1 MWSDRQNIPLVDSF
15 CNQSPII
22 PVVAIESSSDAVSL
36 ARALINGGINVIE
49 VTLRTNAALAAMEQ
63 IAKHVPQMQ
72 LAAGTVLNPE
82 QYQQAIDAGATF
94 VISPGITN
102 SLLEKGQG
110 NDVPLLPG
118 VSTASELMQAI
129 EFGYSRC
136 KFFPAEAA
144 GSIAMLKALSGPF
157 GQVKFCPTGGIT
169 TDNAEKF
176 LALNN
181 VMCVGGSW
189 LSPQKLIAQQNWQA
203 ITDIARD
210 SINKVSANIK

>member
-1 MWSDRQNIPLVDSF
+1 MWSDRQNIALVDGF
-15 CNQSPII
+15 CSQSPII
-22 PVVAIESSSDAVSL
+22 PVVAIESCDDAVPL
-36 ARALINGGINVIE
+36 AQALIDGGINVIE
-49 VTLRTNAALAAMEQ
+49 VTLRTNAALAAMEE

-94 VISPGITN
+94 VISPGITD
-102 SLLEKGQG
+102 SLLKKGQD
-110 NDVPLLPG
+110 NSVPLLPG
-118 VSTASELMQAI
+118 ISSASELMQAM
-129 EFGYSRC
+129 ELGYSRY
-136 KFFPAEAA
+136 KFFPAQAA

-169 TDNAEKF
+169 TDNAKTF
-176 LALNN
+176 LALSN

-189 LSPQKLIAQQNWQA
+189 LSPQKLIEQKNWQA

-210 SINKVSANIK
+210 SINNVS

>member
-1 MWSDRQNIPLVDSF
+1 MWSDRQNITLVDGF
-15 CNQSPII
+15 CSQSPII
-22 PVVAIESSSDAVSL
+22 PVVAIESCDDAVAL
-36 ARALINGGINVIE
+36 AQALIDGGINVIE
-49 VTLRTNAALAAMEQ
+49 VTLRTNAALAAMEK

-102 SLLEKGQG
+102 NLLAKGQD
-110 NDVPLLPG
+110 NSVPLLPG
-118 VSTASELMQAI
+118 ISSASELMQAM
-129 EFGYSRC
+129 EYGYSRY
-136 KFFPAEAA
+136 KFFPAQAA
-144 GSIAMLKALSGPF
+144 GSIAMLKALNGPF

-169 TDNAEKF
+169 TDNAQTF
-176 LALNN
+176 LALDN

-189 LSPQKLIAQQNWQA
+189 LSPQKLIEQQNWQA

-210 SINKVSANIK
+210 SINKVS